1 MLWLH
6 DNPSVTAYA
15 VPPPFTQGRL
25 WCGAKSQLA
34 QYTERCINVRFF
46 SVQLPKKSLT
56 SMSKIYLTL
65 LQIKHVNKI

>member
-6 DNPSVTAYA
+6 DNPSATAYA
-15 VPPPFTQGRL
+15 VQHPFTQGRL

-34 QYTERCINVRFF
+34 QYTERCINMRFF

-65 LQIKHVNKI
+65 L

>member
-6 DNPSVTAYA
+6 DNPSATAYA